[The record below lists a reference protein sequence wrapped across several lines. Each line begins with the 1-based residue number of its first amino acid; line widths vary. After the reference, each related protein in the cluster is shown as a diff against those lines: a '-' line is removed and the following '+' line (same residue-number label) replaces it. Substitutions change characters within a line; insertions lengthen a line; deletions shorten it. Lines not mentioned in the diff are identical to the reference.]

1 MRLPPFFAATL
12 PACVLTCAL
21 ATLGVTVSLGAA
33 SAQAQ
38 TTAGYNALAD
48 LGMANTQDQLA
59 APAALP
65 KRIGESSDTATS
77 TQTNAQLLAYAPHG
91 VSPGKTIWLGL
102 RIAHAPNWHTY
113 WKNSGDSG
121 LPTTL
126 RWQLPAGWQLGE
138 LAWPTPKKF
147 PLGPLANY
155 GFDGTVLLTTP
166 VVLPAQLDTPPG
178 SSFDVGLQADWLA
191 CKTECIPEDAT
202 LALTLPSNAPLE
214 EISKRL
220 RSKHITVTGA
230 RAAPQ

>member
-1 MRLPPFFAATL
+1 MLMRLPPFFAATL

-21 ATLGVTVSLGAA
+21 ATLGVTVSIGAA

-126 RWQLPAGWQLGE
+126 RWQLPA
-138 LAWPTPKKF
+138 
-147 PLGPLANY
+147 
-155 GFDGTVLLTTP
+155 LT
-166 VVLPAQLDTPPG
+166 
-178 SSFDVGLQADWLA
+178 S
-191 CKTECIPEDAT
+191 
-202 LALTLPSNAPLE
+202 
-214 EISKRL
+214 
-220 RSKHITVTGA
+220 
-230 RAAPQ
+230 